1 MIKSMTGF
9 GRFEKITESYKISV
23 EIKSVNHR
31 YCDMN
36 IKMPKKFNMF
46 ENKIRNLMKAYINR
60 GKVDIFINFTSY
72 ADGSVGVTYHSD
84 VAKGYVEAIRK
95 AEEEFSLTPGVG
107 LTGASL
113 IRFPDVISLEEQSQ
127 DMEQYYPYLEEAL
140 KAAGQQFVNARE
152 AEGAHLQKDIFDK
165 LDGIECLVDFVEE
178 RSPQILK
185 EYREKIQAKVEE
197 FLGDSKIDES
207 ILATELTIYAD
218 KVCVDE
224 ETVRLR
230 SHIKN
235 MRDTLNKEESIG
247 RKLDFIAQEMNR
259 EANTIL
265 SKANDQDLS
274 KKAID
279 LKTEI
284 EKIREQIQNIE

>member
-9 GRFEKITESYKISV
+9 GRFEKLTERYKISV

-72 ADGSVGVTYHSD
+72 ADGTVEVTYHSD
-84 VAKGYVEAIRK
+84 VAKGYVEAICK
-95 AEEEFSLTPGVG
+95 AEKEFSLTPGVG
-107 LTGASL
+107 LSGASL
-113 IRFPDVISLEEQSQ
+113 IRFPDVISLEEQSE

-152 AEGAHLQKDIFDK
+152 TEGAHLQKDIFDK
-165 LDGIECLVDFVEE
+165 LDGIERLVDFVEE

-235 MRDTLNKEESIG
+235 MRDTLNKEEAIG

-265 SKANDQDLS
+265 SKANDQDIS
-274 KKAID
+274 EKAID

>member
-9 GRFEKITESYKISV
+9 GHSEKITKDYKITV

-36 IKMPKKFNMF
+36 IKMPKKFNAY
-46 ENKIRNLMKAYINR
+46 ESKLRNVMKNYVNR
-60 GKVDIFINFTSY
+60 GKVDVYISFENYSDNEIR
-72 ADGSVGVTYHSD
+72 VQYHHGIAKEY
-84 VAKGYVEAIRK
+84 VQAIQEAKG
-95 AEEEFSLTPGVG
+95 EFGLEGG

-113 IRFPDVISLEEQSQ
+113 IRFPEVITLEENPQ
-127 DMEQYYPYLEEAL
+127 DLDSIYPAIEETLKEAGKQFLE
-140 KAAGQQFVNARE
+140 ARE
-152 AEGAHLQKDIFDK
+152 IEGTHLQKDILAK
-165 LDGIECLVDFVEE
+165 LDYITELVEFVEE
-178 RSPQILK
+178 RSPKLLK
-185 EYREKIQAKVEE
+185 EYREKILNKVAEL
-197 FLGDSKIDES
+197 LGDSKIDEG

-230 SHIKN
+230 SHISN
-235 MRDTLNKEESIG
+235 MQDTLSKDEPIG

-265 SKANDQDLS
+265 SKANDKDLS
-274 KKAID
+274 QNAID